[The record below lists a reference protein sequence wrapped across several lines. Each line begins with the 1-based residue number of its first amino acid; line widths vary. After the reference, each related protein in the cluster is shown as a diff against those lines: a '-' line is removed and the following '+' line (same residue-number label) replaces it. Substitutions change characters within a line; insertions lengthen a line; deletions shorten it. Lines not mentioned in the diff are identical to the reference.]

1 MGKILKILGFI
12 VLAVAAVFT
21 AGSSLI
27 FGLTGVLGTTVA
39 GISLG
44 TLFIGGAVLNFAGS
58 LLQAKPKAPDASPSQ
73 IDRLKVSIDARTP
86 RKIIFGSTAMGTDL
100 RDQEFTGT
108 KMEYLHR
115 FVVNA
120 SHQIDGWLEIWF
132 DDKLAWSAASGVSAE
147 NSGYLTVST
156 VAKGSSSNAI
166 NISARMGSARR
177 YTGLAYTYFRYKL
190 TGNDKKH
197 ESPFAQSV
205 PSRVTIIG
213 RGAFL
218 YDPRLDSTVPGGS
231 GSMRANDQTTWV
243 AAGWN
248 DDRCRNPA
256 LQMLWYL
263 LGWRIQNPV
272 TSEWLLAVGKGIPSD
287 RIDLQSFITAA
298 NLCDEPVTLAA
309 GGTEPRYRSDGVFS
323 EADDPALVLDNLKAT
338 MNALVD
344 DVNGKIRLIVLH
356 NDLASPIADFGPD
369 DVIGEFTWQQT
380 PPLNDQFN
388 IIRGAYTDPSTKS
401 LYQPIDYPEVRI
413 ASRDGIDRIETINFP
428 LVESSSQAQRLAKQR
443 LQRNLYGGT
452 FKATFQITAWRAQR
466 GDVIRLTFPALG
478 WSNKLFRIAERE
490 IRFDGTVPLLLREE
504 NAAIY
509 LWDSEDSEP
518 VQAVE
523 PTTYNQIDTP
533 FAQAF
538 DDANIDITAAQAAA
552 DSAIG
557 GIDDLG
563 DDGKLTPSE
572 KIRLVLLNTDLF
584 NAYTL
589 LDTAA
594 AVLIAN
600 PGVAT
605 AKATADTAWSAWV
618 TYRDTL
624 SPAWNNTTMTTAITR
639 STYNGKLN
647 DLQYAIDAL
656 AETLR
661 KATASN
667 TVNLV
672 RFSGFEQGFKGWF
685 AATTGTQTAGYPIT
699 GTYLG
704 KGLIKQIAEGFSGAS
719 RFLYMTQTSDYYFP
733 VVAGQRYAV
742 QARIESQSL
751 IGTVQANYLRLAWYD
766 GAGAYITETDV
777 QTPLSGPQTYG
788 TLMAGFVT
796 APAGSVKARIV
807 FYVDTVTTGQIEG
820 ALYEPMV
827 TVATPEQTEFPAYSP
842 GQNDP
847 LADQTIASQITLAI
861 ADVNLAAS
869 STGVITSGQLPKVV
883 SPILNQGST
892 SIVASS
898 AVTWS
903 VDMISSNLTGQ
914 VPVSNTSGTKGQVTI
929 GTGVTGSGTFR
940 LVATISGVPYA
951 VTVAVNVNRAGG
963 TFGGNPTNNA
973 SGPLAGYSVNNTTT
987 TEIARFSSMVVA
999 SGETIYCT
1007 ASGDYSFA
1015 SALSG
1020 TSALV
1025 GKWQY
1030 SLAGA
1035 NSWTDIAGF
1044 VTGTAAG
1051 SSSYEPNPDGQ
1062 GSITVAQNKSGL
1074 SANTYDVRFVAARQ
1088 SSSPTGSVTF
1098 DSGTLTVG
1106 IS

>member
-44 TLFIGGAVLNFAGS
+44 TLFLGGAVLNFAGS

-132 DDKLAWSAASGVSAE
+132 DDKLAWSAASGVSTD

-190 TGNDKKH
+190 TGNGKKH

-272 TSEWLLAVGKGIPSD
+272 TSEWLLAVGKGIPAD

-509 LWDSEDSEP
+509 LWASEDREP
-518 VQAVE
+518 VKAVE

-552 DSAIG
+552 HSAIG
-557 GIDDLG
+557 RIDDLG

-572 KIRLVLLNTDLF
+572 KIRLVLLNADLF

-600 PGVAT
+600 PGVAS
-605 AKATADTAWSAWV
+605 AKAAADAAWSAWV

-639 STYNGKLN
+639 TTYNGKLN
-647 DLQYAIDAL
+647 DLQYAINAL

-661 KATASN
+661 KATSSN
-667 TVNLV
+667 NVNLV
-672 RFSGFEQGFKGWF
+672 RFSGFEQGLKGWL

-704 KGLIKQIAEGFSGAS
+704 KNFIKQLGEAFSGAS
-719 RFLYMTQTSDYYFP
+719 RFLYITQTTDYYFP

-742 QARIESQSL
+742 QARIESQS
-751 IGTVQANYLRLAWYD
+751 IVGTVQGNYLRLAWYD
-766 GAGAYITETDV
+766 AAGAYITETDV
-777 QTPLSGPQTYG
+777 QSVLTGPQSYG

-796 APAGSVKARIV
+796 APTGAIKARIV

-827 TVATPEQTEFPAYSP
+827 TAATPEQTEFPKYTVGVQDGLP
-842 GQNDP
+842 GDDALSVTP
-847 LADQTIASQITLAI
+847 S
-861 ADVNLAAS
+861 
-869 STGVITSGQLPKVV
+869 
-883 SPILNQGST
+883 
-892 SIVASS
+892 SS
-898 AVTWS
+898 A
-903 VDMISSNLTGQ
+903 I
-914 VPVSNTSGTKGQVTI
+914 
-929 GTGVTGSGTFR
+929 
-940 LVATISGVPYA
+940 GVP
-951 VTVAVNVNRAGG
+951 
-963 TFGGNPTNNA
+963 
-973 SGPLAGYSVNNTTT
+973 
-987 TEIARFSSMVVA
+987 
-999 SGETIYCT
+999 CT
-1007 ASGDYSFA
+1007 ASGTPK
-1015 SALSG
+1015 SALQGFSFGVFKGATNVTATSTG
-1020 TSALV
+1020 TS
-1025 GKWQY
+1025 Y
-1030 SLAGA
+1030 S
-1035 NSWTDIAGF
+1035 I
-1044 VTGTAAG
+1044 GT
-1051 SSSYEPNPDGQ
+1051 S
-1062 GSITVAQNKSGL
+1062 SGL
-1074 SANTYDVRFVAARQ
+1074 SGVTHVGDGVFTVAAITADTGYVDITITNGAVQTVRITYTKNRDGPAYNEVSTTAGAPTTTSYAVVATASLLSGPNGNYSVDVNGSFDVASGTTDVNAYLEYSLNG
-1088 SSSPTGSVTF
+1088 SSWSTLTGGTLNHSAATISNSGTFDKVVTPTGASLGVSAKQTVYF
-1098 DSGTLTVG
+1098 RLQMRKTDATAFSGFGGTMTVQWAG
-1106 IS
+1106 